1 MTKEP
6 MTESGEAG
14 QSSEP
19 SVNFVWFIWSL
30 TRTAALH
37 FGDVADP
44 STGKPGKANLPA
56 AQQIIDILDLL
67 STKTKGNLSAEE
79 RQLLDQ
85 VLYELRLRFVEA
97 KKTESPIIQP

>member
-1 MTKEP
+1 MTKGP

-14 QSSEP
+14 QGSEP
-19 SVNFVWFIWSL
+19 SVNFVSFILSL
-30 TRTAALH
+30 THTAALH

-44 STGKPGKANLPA
+44 GTGKPGKANLPA
-56 AQQIIDILDLL
+56 AQQIIDILNLL
-67 STKTKGNLSAEE
+67 SAKTEGNLSAEE
-79 RQLLDQ
+79 RQLLEQ

>member
-1 MTKEP
+1 
-6 MTESGEAG
+6 MTESSEAN
-14 QSSEP
+14 QESEP
-19 SVNFVWFIWSL
+19 SVNFVSFILSL
-30 TRTAALH
+30 AHTAALH

-56 AQQIIDILDLL
+56 AQQIIDIFDLL

>member
-19 SVNFVWFIWSL
+19 SVNFVSFILSL
-30 TRTAALH
+30 THTAALH

-44 STGKPGKANLPA
+44 STGEPGKANLSA

-67 STKTKGNLSAEE
+67 STKTKGNLSTEE